1 MSVKMQKIDNI
12 ADLLKNFSNSNKL
25 KILCY
30 IWKEEKN
37 VSDIIENIWVS
48 QSMVSQIL
56 NKMKLEKIL
65 SSEKNWKEI
74 FYKISDKKIIEL
86 INSLKNIFN

>member
-1 MSVKMQKIDNI
+1 MSLKIKKVDNI
-12 ADLLKNFSNSNKL
+12 ADILKNFSNSNKL

-30 IWKEEKN
+30 IGKEEKN

-56 NKMKLEKIL
+56 NKMKLEKIV
-65 SSEKNWKEI
+65 SSEKKWKEI
-74 FYKISDKKIIEL
+74 YYKISDKKIIEL
-86 INSLKNIFN
+86 IYSLKNIFN

>member
-12 ADLLKNFSNSNKL
+12 ADLLKNFSNTNKL

-30 IWKEEKN
+30 IWKDEKN
-37 VSDIIENIWVS
+37 VSEIIENVWVS

-56 NKMKLEKIL
+56 NKMKLENIL

-74 FYKISDKKIIEL
+74 FYKISDTKIIEL